1 MSICRSS
8 SLLKAMLDE
17 HINSSGKEH
26 TMSADHLDN
35 QSTFS
40 LVRVILDVDFT
51 FFDGG
56 ILIPGIYQAP
66 LEDGE

>member
-1 MSICRSS
+1 MSIYRSS
-8 SLLKAMLDE
+8 SPLTAMLDE
-17 HINSSGKEH
+17 HINGSANEH

-35 QSTFS
+35 QSAFS
-40 LVRVILDVDFT
+40 LVRVILDVDLT
-51 FFDGG
+51 YFDRG